1 MAWSALHNHSEFSVL
16 DGFAH
21 PQEYLDRAQEI
32 GLKAFAI
39 TEHGNQYSWVYFDEL
54 KKNYPDIKIIYGV
67 ELYECFNTKVQDKDN
82 KYFHLVALAK
92 NERGRIAL
100 NEIITISN
108 FEGFYYKPR
117 VDLQTLSPYA
127 NDIVVLSACL
137 ASKIARESDYKKCIQ
152 YVQKYKSIF
161 PHFYL
166 EMQSHDTDDQREY
179 NQKILK
185 LSQDTNTDFVITTD
199 SHAAT
204 KDDLYY
210 QARHVQIAHDDETLT
225 EVYSGCYLQSEDEI
239 HEIMDTQIG
248 SENVDFGLEKSNEIA
263 DSIDIVDMP
272 FQEPQLPTFP
282 LPDGYKDNFEYLK
295 HLTGLGWITRGIDKM
310 SDEEQSIR
318 RKRLDYELG
327 IIHQM
332 NYDGYFLI
340 VWDFINYAK
349 NNDIIVGDGRGSGG
363 GAIVNYLLGI
373 SELDPIKYDLIFE
386 RFLNPER
393 VSMPDIDLDF
403 ADRDKIIS
411 YLMQKYGD
419 DRVCQIINFS
429 YITPVV
435 AIKDVAR
442 VLGIPYFVSDKI
454 SKKFVYETFEECV
467 ANNPNLYEEYIDYKE
482 LFDIASKISGRVR
495 NASIH
500 AGGVGIVDTK
510 ITDYM
515 AMKVGNK
522 GEHVIQVDK
531 KKVEEIG
538 IIKFDILGVATLG
551 VVQEVMHE
559 VGLTPW
565 DLNINN
571 PKFANDEATFKL
583 LQSART
589 NGVFQV
595 ESQGMKDLLLRLQ
608 PTSLEDVSA
617 ILALYRPDSMA
628 MLEDYIYYKHHPD
641 EITYWHPDMIPLLEK
656 TYGCIIYQE
665 EIMDI
670 VRVMGGRTYGG
681 ADKFRKGIGKKDKTL
696 VKQEADKLYSE
707 ILKNGYIEELAKRIS
722 EYMAT
727 MGGYSF
733 NKCLS
738 GDTKLKRPSLQ
749 RYQFA
754 PTIEEMYKIKND
766 YEYALKTNHKALY
779 KKYNAN
785 GYGNALSMYN
795 DFRVRKNKII
805 DIRYEGRRQTYLIT
819 TENGSQIKCTD
830 NHKFP
835 TPNGN
840 IKLSGLK
847 PGMELYV
854 LGEYEKCAKKYNL
867 TDGHYIKNIPKKG
880 EKGFQNKPN
889 GNSVIFENYKKSCI
903 SRKCKC
909 EICGREYSDDIRFE
923 LHHVDLDRTNNNE
936 NNFQWLCVSCHK
948 KEHYK
953 NDRIKA
959 FEKGIPVNTC
969 KIVSIEPY
977 AIEDVYDIEMEHPNH
992 NFIVDSGIVTS
1003 NSHSALYAILTM
1015 KTAYLKAHYPAHFF
1029 CALLNQNKGDYGV
1042 INKYIIDAKEFGVE
1056 ILPPHINKSAR
1067 GFTVNDGKILF
1078 GLEAIKGIGEKFVDE
1093 ILEERSETKF
1103 LSYKDFV
1110 ERVSPQKSQ
1119 IISLV
1124 KAGAI
1129 PCKNKKRF
1137 LTNYAKELFEYKTY
1151 TDVTT
1156 LPKLSILQEQY
1167 GIDTSTIKD
1176 KEARL
1181 KLYNQR
1187 KAIEYQILQDN
1198 KFNAHMN
1205 DFSEKYL
1212 QNEEF
1217 WEFDAL
1223 SIFISNN
1230 PFEQAYRFISQ
1241 SFDDVPDNGEGV
1253 TVGIIANVTK
1263 KKDRKGKQFAFISL
1277 YSAFG
1282 LIEITCWHTQLK
1294 QYEDLIKRGNQVAIM
1309 FNKKDNKATVKL
1321 MKTYQQWLVDRK
1333 LR

>member
-117 VDLQTLSPYA
+117 VDLQTLSQYA

-295 HLTGLGWITRGIDKM
+295 HLTELGWITRGIDKM

-515 AMKVGNK
+515 AMKVGSK

-733 NKCLS
+733 NK
-738 GDTKLKRPSLQ
+738 
-749 RYQFA
+749 
-754 PTIEEMYKIKND
+754 
-766 YEYALKTNHKALY
+766 
-779 KKYNAN
+779 
-785 GYGNALSMYN
+785 
-795 DFRVRKNKII
+795 
-805 DIRYEGRRQTYLIT
+805 
-819 TENGSQIKCTD
+819 
-830 NHKFP
+830 
-835 TPNGN
+835 
-840 IKLSGLK
+840 
-847 PGMELYV
+847 
-854 LGEYEKCAKKYNL
+854 
-867 TDGHYIKNIPKKG
+867 
-880 EKGFQNKPN
+880 
-889 GNSVIFENYKKSCI
+889 
-903 SRKCKC
+903 
-909 EICGREYSDDIRFE
+909 
-923 LHHVDLDRTNNNE
+923 
-936 NNFQWLCVSCHK
+936 
-948 KEHYK
+948 
-953 NDRIKA
+953 
-959 FEKGIPVNTC
+959 
-969 KIVSIEPY
+969 
-977 AIEDVYDIEMEHPNH
+977 
-992 NFIVDSGIVTS
+992 
-1003 NSHSALYAILTM
+1003 SHSALYAILTM

-1029 CALLNQNKGDYGV
+1029 CALLNQNKSDYGV

-1137 LTNYAKELFEYKTY
+1137 LINYAKELFEYKTY

>member
-295 HLTGLGWITRGIDKM
+295 HLTELGWITRGIDKM

-442 VLGIPYFVSDKI
+442 VLGVPYFVSDKI

-531 KKVEEIG
+531 KKVEKIG

-733 NKCLS
+733 NK
-738 GDTKLKRPSLQ
+738 
-749 RYQFA
+749 
-754 PTIEEMYKIKND
+754 
-766 YEYALKTNHKALY
+766 
-779 KKYNAN
+779 
-785 GYGNALSMYN
+785 
-795 DFRVRKNKII
+795 
-805 DIRYEGRRQTYLIT
+805 
-819 TENGSQIKCTD
+819 
-830 NHKFP
+830 
-835 TPNGN
+835 
-840 IKLSGLK
+840 
-847 PGMELYV
+847 
-854 LGEYEKCAKKYNL
+854 
-867 TDGHYIKNIPKKG
+867 
-880 EKGFQNKPN
+880 
-889 GNSVIFENYKKSCI
+889 
-903 SRKCKC
+903 
-909 EICGREYSDDIRFE
+909 
-923 LHHVDLDRTNNNE
+923 
-936 NNFQWLCVSCHK
+936 
-948 KEHYK
+948 
-953 NDRIKA
+953 
-959 FEKGIPVNTC
+959 
-969 KIVSIEPY
+969 
-977 AIEDVYDIEMEHPNH
+977 
-992 NFIVDSGIVTS
+992 
-1003 NSHSALYAILTM
+1003 SHSALYAILTM

-1029 CALLNQNKGDYGV
+1029 CALLNQNKSDYGV

-1137 LTNYAKELFEYKTY
+1137 LINYAKELFEYKTY

>member
-1 MAWSALHNHSEFSVL
+1 M
-16 DGFAH
+16 
-21 PQEYLDRAQEI
+21 
-32 GLKAFAI
+32 
-39 TEHGNQYSWVYFDEL
+39 YFDEL

-295 HLTGLGWITRGIDKM
+295 HLTELGWITRGIDKM

-403 ADRDKIIS
+403 ANRDKIIS

-442 VLGIPYFVSDKI
+442 VLGVPYFVSDKI

-482 LFDIASKISGRVR
+482 LFDLASKISGRVR

-515 AMKVGNK
+515 AMKVGSK

-551 VVQEVMHE
+551 VVQEVMNE

-733 NKCLS
+733 NK
-738 GDTKLKRPSLQ
+738 
-749 RYQFA
+749 
-754 PTIEEMYKIKND
+754 
-766 YEYALKTNHKALY
+766 
-779 KKYNAN
+779 
-785 GYGNALSMYN
+785 
-795 DFRVRKNKII
+795 
-805 DIRYEGRRQTYLIT
+805 
-819 TENGSQIKCTD
+819 
-830 NHKFP
+830 
-835 TPNGN
+835 
-840 IKLSGLK
+840 
-847 PGMELYV
+847 
-854 LGEYEKCAKKYNL
+854 
-867 TDGHYIKNIPKKG
+867 
-880 EKGFQNKPN
+880 
-889 GNSVIFENYKKSCI
+889 
-903 SRKCKC
+903 
-909 EICGREYSDDIRFE
+909 
-923 LHHVDLDRTNNNE
+923 
-936 NNFQWLCVSCHK
+936 
-948 KEHYK
+948 
-953 NDRIKA
+953 
-959 FEKGIPVNTC
+959 
-969 KIVSIEPY
+969 
-977 AIEDVYDIEMEHPNH
+977 
-992 NFIVDSGIVTS
+992 
-1003 NSHSALYAILTM
+1003 SHSALYAILTM

-1029 CALLNQNKGDYGV
+1029 CALLNQNKSDYGV

-1137 LTNYAKELFEYKTY
+1137 LINYAKELFEYKTY

-1187 KAIEYQILQDN
+1187 KSIEYQILQDN

-1294 QYEDLIKRGNQVAIM
+1294 QYEDLIKRGTQVAIM

>member
-551 VVQEVMHE
+551 IVQEVMHE

-733 NKCLS
+733 NK
-738 GDTKLKRPSLQ
+738 
-749 RYQFA
+749 
-754 PTIEEMYKIKND
+754 
-766 YEYALKTNHKALY
+766 
-779 KKYNAN
+779 
-785 GYGNALSMYN
+785 
-795 DFRVRKNKII
+795 
-805 DIRYEGRRQTYLIT
+805 
-819 TENGSQIKCTD
+819 
-830 NHKFP
+830 
-835 TPNGN
+835 
-840 IKLSGLK
+840 
-847 PGMELYV
+847 
-854 LGEYEKCAKKYNL
+854 
-867 TDGHYIKNIPKKG
+867 
-880 EKGFQNKPN
+880 
-889 GNSVIFENYKKSCI
+889 
-903 SRKCKC
+903 
-909 EICGREYSDDIRFE
+909 
-923 LHHVDLDRTNNNE
+923 
-936 NNFQWLCVSCHK
+936 
-948 KEHYK
+948 
-953 NDRIKA
+953 
-959 FEKGIPVNTC
+959 
-969 KIVSIEPY
+969 
-977 AIEDVYDIEMEHPNH
+977 
-992 NFIVDSGIVTS
+992 
-1003 NSHSALYAILTM
+1003 SHSALYAILTM

-1029 CALLNQNKGDYGV
+1029 CALLNQNKSDYGV